1 LMSLLRV
8 SLASRIIFQSF
19 YSLYNL

>member
-1 LMSLLRV
+1 LISLLRV

-19 YSLYNL
+19 YSLHNL